1 MPRQMRR
8 TQRVEP
14 DGISVFKR
22 KKFKRKEEGGR
33 ADINLNIVEIPYQE
47 HKRLDT
53 NMVSLWFYIASDQ
66 DRQIPHKGSGI
77 DRSGFN
83 FIFI

>member
-14 DGISVFKR
+14 DGTSVFKR

-33 ADINLNIVEIPYQE
+33 ADINL
-47 HKRLDT
+47 T
-53 NMVSLWFYIASDQ
+53 
-66 DRQIPHKGSGI
+66 
-77 DRSGFN
+77 
-83 FIFI
+83 